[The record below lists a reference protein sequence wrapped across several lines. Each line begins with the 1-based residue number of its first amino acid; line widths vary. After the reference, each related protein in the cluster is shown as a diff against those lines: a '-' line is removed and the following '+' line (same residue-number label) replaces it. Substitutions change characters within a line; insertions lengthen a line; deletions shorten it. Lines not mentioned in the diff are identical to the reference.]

1 MFAIIVKTNVRKIE
15 NIIINRPITIPKV
28 MDVSPIKM
36 LRRSGLKPINKMK
49 EKYNSSIT
57 NEKVNEINLFIKINF
72 SYAFCLELTT
82 MV

>member
-1 MFAIIVKTNVRKIE
+1 MKTNVRKIE

-36 LRRSGLKPINKMK
+36 LRRSGLKPITKMK

-57 NEKVNEINLFIKINF
+57 NEKVNEINLFIKIKF
-72 SYAFCLELTT
+72 SYAFCLELIT